1 MYLQLI
7 KWSPSLNFTSL
18 LTVNNIDN
26 TFYFFINAWFF
37 IPLFIK
43 VLRSIISIFIKVL
56 NAIKFNLSKICLNLH
71 FVYLVK
77 IKGED
82 MFKISQGFTICY
94 LIMCLI
100 IFSTCLYS
108 HHMKLYFHAFYS
120 DTGHRLYVHKTY
132 HLRLKSKVV
141 NSQ

>member
-26 TFYFFINAWFF
+26 TFYFFINTWFL
-37 IPLFIK
+37 IPFFIK
-43 VLRSIISIFIKVL
+43 VLWNIINIFIKVL

-82 MFKISQGFTICY
+82 MFKISKGFTICY
-94 LIMCLI
+94 LFMCLPFFPPVCI
-100 IFSTCLYS
+100 LTTWNFTFMRFTQTQGIDYMYIR
-108 HHMKLYFHAFYS
+108 HPI
-120 DTGHRLYVHKTY
+120 YV
-132 HLRLKSKVV
+132 LNPGSV
-141 NSQ
+141 